1 MSHINISYDKIYY
14 TTETIGINCF
24 DLSVGGK
31 ELFKDS
37 KLTMS
42 PGSKYGLIGRNGS
55 GKSSLLKKLIE
66 LKTDPNSKSMK
77 INTLYVEQEIDLDE
91 RLPIDYV
98 MDSNSKLKL
107 VQKELERLTKELE
120 NEELDPDESLAYS
133 KKCLDLEE
141 ILNLWNPDMERI
153 KVYKILHGLGFTEQD
168 LEKESKLFSGGW
180 QMRLSLARALYL
192 EPDLLLLDEPTN
204 HLDLEAII
212 WLGNYLN
219 EWKHTVIIVSHNIG
233 FLNDVCDYIL
243 NIENKKLV
251 QYKGN
256 YSMFKKAKEAKQKE
270 HEKEYEKYDKK
281 LKELKKKGIEKSK
294 INEFISKNE
303 VKKPD
308 RGHEVGIRFS
318 EPYKMKSNA
327 ITLSNVSFSY
337 VPDVPILSN
346 VSISLD
352 MDMKMVLVG
361 PNGSGKST
369 LIKLMTGELKP
380 TSGEVRINPQFR
392 IGYYNQHFENFLPL
406 DSTPIKYLN
415 SIIPK
420 ELIKE
425 GVPLEQMVRNY
436 LGQVHL
442 EASAHNKLI
451 SELSGGQ
458 KARVAI
464 IRLIFGL
471 PNCLILDEPTNH
483 LDIETV
489 ESLITGL
496 VNFQGGIIVI
506 THEPELIDKFDGL
519 VWMMDPELK
528 GINRGIDTY
537 EKYSEYI
544 LDNY

>member
-24 DLSVGGK
+24 DLSVQGK
-31 ELFKDS
+31 ELFKDA
-37 KLTMS
+37 KLVMS
-42 PGSKYGLIGRNGS
+42 PGSIYGLIGKNGS
-55 GKSSLLKKLIE
+55 GKSSLLRKLIE
-66 LKTDPNSKSMK
+66 LKTDPNSDSMK
-77 INTLYVEQEIDLDE
+77 INTLYVEQEIDLDN

-98 MDSNSKLKL
+98 MDSNSKLTSCQNEMVKL
-107 VQKELERLTKELE
+107 KLELE
-120 NEELDPDESLAYS
+120 NEEIDPDYYDALQ
-133 KKCLDLEE
+133 KKYLDLEQ
-141 ILNLWNPDMERI
+141 ILNLWNPELERI
-153 KVYKILHGLGFTEQD
+153 KIQKILFGLGFTEQD

-219 EWKHTVIIVSHNIG
+219 EWKRTVIVVSHNIG
-233 FLNDVCDYIL
+233 FLNEVCDYII

-256 YSMFKKAKEAKQKE
+256 YYTFKKTSEAKQKE
-270 HEKEYEKYDKK
+270 IEKEWEKYDKK
-281 LKELKKKGIEKSK
+281 LKEMKKKGIEKSK

-303 VKKPD
+303 VKRPEKTY
-308 RGHEVGIRFS
+308 EVGINFS
-318 EPYKMKSNA
+318 QPYKMKSNA
-327 ITLSNVSFSY
+327 ITLSDVSFAYDSN
-337 VPDVPILSN
+337 VILSN

-352 MDMKMVLVG
+352 MDTKMVLVG

-369 LIKLMTGELKP
+369 LIKLMTGELEP
-380 TSGEVRINPQFR
+380 TGGEVRINPQFR

-406 DSTPIKYLN
+406 DQTPIQYLKT
-415 SIIPK
+415 IIPK

-425 GVPLEQMVRNY
+425 GIPPEQTVRNY
-436 LGQVHL
+436 LGQVRL
-442 EASAHNKLI
+442 EGSAHNKLI

-458 KARVAI
+458 KARVAL

-471 PNCLILDEPTNH
+471 PHCLILDEPTNH

-489 ESLITGL
+489 ESLINGL
-496 VNFQGGIIVI
+496 VDFKGGVLVI
-506 THEPELIDKFDGL
+506 THEPELIDKFEGL
-519 VWMMDPELK
+519 VWMMDPEIK
-528 GINRGIDTY
+528 GINREIDTY
-537 EKYSEYI
+537 EKYIQYI
-544 LDNY
+544 LNKY